1 MRRVVPI
8 ESWDAAG
15 ARLRVR
21 TGGAPAPA
29 RGARTLLH
37 ATDPPNVVEAYAELF
52 VALGQA
58 LPGARLV
65 AFEPPGFGRSRAP
78 KGFGYAWRE
87 QVDVLEA
94 LAARVGPCVLA
105 FPCVSAYA
113 GLALAARRP
122 DLVEGLVLSQAP
134 AWPDEKAWMARVDR
148 NRLVRTPLVGQ
159 AVMALRAEGVAQK
172 WYEAASGDVDKMR
185 PLARMSVEA
194 LTHDAKFPLADA
206 FQAMDR
212 EDPPLAVVDKPAL
225 LVWGDKDRTHR
236 GSDPDGL
243 AALLPRARRATL
255 EGAGH
260 FPELERP
267 RGYAE
272 AVAAWLREA

>member
-1 MRRVVPI
+1 LTRGPVRARVPI

-21 TGGAPAPA
+21 TGG
-29 RGARTLLH
+29 RGARTLLL
-37 ATDPPNVVEAYAELF
+37 ATDPPNVLEAYAELF
-52 VALGQA
+52 VALCRH
-58 LPGARLV
+58 ARLV

-78 KGFGYAWRE
+78 PGFGHSWRE

-94 LAARVGPCVLA
+94 LAQRVGPCVLA
-105 FPCVSAYA
+105 FPCVAAYA
-113 GLALAARRP
+113 ALLLAARRP

-134 AWPDEKAWMARVDR
+134 GWPDAKAWMARVDKGR
-148 NRLVRTPLVGQ
+148 FVRTPLVGQ
-159 AVMALRAEGVAQK
+159 AMMALRAESVAQR
-172 WYEAASGDVDKMR
+172 WYEAASGDPDRMR

-212 EDPPLAVVDKPAL
+212 EDPPLEVVDKRAL
-225 LVWGDKDRTHR
+225 LVWGDRDRTHR
-236 GSDPDGL
+236 DSNPVGL
-243 AALLPRARRATL
+243 ISFLPQARQVTL
-255 EGAGH
+255 HGAGH

-267 RGYAE
+267 REYAD
-272 AVAAWLREA
+272 AVGGWLLGH

>member
-1 MRRVVPI
+1 MPI
-8 ESWDAAG
+8 EPWDVAG

-21 TGGAPAPA
+21 TGG
-29 RGARTLLH
+29 RGARTLLL

-52 VALGQA
+52 VALG
-58 LPGARLV
+58 PHARLV

-78 KGFGYAWRE
+78 KGFGHSWRE

-105 FPCVSAYA
+105 LPCVAAYA

-122 DLVEGLVLSQAP
+122 DLVEGLVLAQAP
-134 AWPDEKAWMARVDR
+134 SWADEKRWMARVDR
-148 NRLVRTPLVGQ
+148 RRLVRTPLVGQ
-159 AVMALRAEGVAQK
+159 AVLALRAESVAQR

-185 PLARMSVEA
+185 PLARMGVEA
-194 LTHDAKFPLADA
+194 LTHDARFPLADA

-212 EDPPLAVVDKPAL
+212 EDPPLAPVDKLAL
-225 LVWGDKDRTHR
+225 LVWGDADRTHR
-236 GSDPDGL
+236 GSDPRGL
-243 AALLPRARRATL
+243 LPLLPRARQVTL

-267 RGYAE
+267 RAYAE
-272 AVAAWLREA
+272 AVVAWLQES